1 MTRLST
7 FQHFNIG
14 KNFIILHNFKK
25 PIAHSIRLIYKSN
38 RIEMKALFITTLLIA
53 GMLTTYTQACTRV
66 VYLGKNGMVVTGRT
80 MDWKEDL
87 KSNIYVFPRGIE
99 RAGAD
104 KGNTIHWKSKY
115 GSVITAGYDIGTSDG
130 MNEKG
135 LVANLLWLP
144 ETGYPIRDQSKPGLA
159 ITAWVQYM
167 LDNFATVDE
176 AVAFIDENT
185 FQVVSDLMPDGSRLA
200 TLHLSISDATGDCA
214 IFEYTGGKLTVY
226 HSKEYKVMTNSPT
239 YNKQLALNEYWKSI
253 GGLSFL
259 PGTNRP
265 SDRFARASFYI
276 NALPQTDDV
285 RIAIAS
291 VFSVIR
297 NTSVPYGI
305 STPEFPEIST
315 TQWRT
320 VSDSKNL
327 LYFFESS
334 LTPNTFWVNLRETD
348 LSEGAPVLK
357 LSIANGETYHGNATK
372 EFKPAQPF
380 RFMGV
385 KG

>member
-1 MTRLST
+1 M
-7 FQHFNIG
+7 
-14 KNFIILHNFKK
+14 
-25 PIAHSIRLIYKSN
+25 
-38 RIEMKALFITTLLIA
+38 
-53 GMLTTYTQACTRV
+53 CTRV
-66 VYLGKNGMVVTGRT
+66 VYSGKNGMVVTGRS
-80 MDWKEDL
+80 MDWKTEMH
-87 KSNIYVFPRGIE
+87 SNLWVFPKGME
-99 RAGAD
+99 RNGETGA
-104 KGNTIHWKSKY
+104 NSLQWTSKY
-115 GSVITAGYDIGTSDG
+115 GSVVTSAFEIASTDG

-144 ETGYPIRDQSKPGLA
+144 ETEYPVRDQSKPGLA

-214 IFEYTGGKLTVY
+214 IFEYTGGKLTV
-226 HSKEYKVMTNSPT
+226 T

>member
-1 MTRLST
+1 
-7 FQHFNIG
+7 
-14 KNFIILHNFKK
+14 
-25 PIAHSIRLIYKSN
+25 
-38 RIEMKALFITTLLIA
+38 
-53 GMLTTYTQACTRV
+53 
-66 VYLGKNGMVVTGRT
+66 
-80 MDWKEDL
+80 MDWKTEMH
-87 KSNIYVFPRGIE
+87 SNLWVFPKGME
-99 RAGAD
+99 RNGETGA
-104 KGNTIHWKSKY
+104 NSLQWTSKY
-115 GSVITAGYDIGTSDG
+115 GSVVTSAFEIASTDG

-144 ETGYPIRDQSKPGLA
+144 ETEYPVRDQSKPGLA

-265 SDRFARASFYI
+265 SDRFARASFY
-276 NALPQTDDV
+276 
-285 RIAIAS
+285 
-291 VFSVIR
+291 

>member
-1 MTRLST
+1 
-7 FQHFNIG
+7 
-14 KNFIILHNFKK
+14 
-25 PIAHSIRLIYKSN
+25 
-38 RIEMKALFITTLLIA
+38 
-53 GMLTTYTQACTRV
+53 
-66 VYLGKNGMVVTGRT
+66 
-80 MDWKEDL
+80 
-87 KSNIYVFPRGIE
+87 
-99 RAGAD
+99 
-104 KGNTIHWKSKY
+104 
-115 GSVITAGYDIGTSDG
+115 
-130 MNEKG
+130 
-135 LVANLLWLP
+135 
-144 ETGYPIRDQSKPGLA
+144 
-159 ITAWVQYM
+159 
-167 LDNFATVDE
+167 
-176 AVAFIDENT
+176 
-185 FQVVSDLMPDGSRLA
+185 
-200 TLHLSISDATGDCA
+200 
-214 IFEYTGGKLTVY
+214 
-226 HSKEYKVMTNSPT
+226 MTNSPT

-276 NALPQTDDV
+276 NALPHTDDV

-320 VSDSKNL
+320 VSDSKDL

-334 LTPNTFWVNLRETD
+334 LTPNTFWVNLREID

-372 EFKPAQPF
+372 DFKPAQPF

>member
-1 MTRLST
+1 M
-7 FQHFNIG
+7 
-14 KNFIILHNFKK
+14 
-25 PIAHSIRLIYKSN
+25 
-38 RIEMKALFITTLLIA
+38 
-53 GMLTTYTQACTRV
+53 CTRV
-66 VYLGKNGMVVTGRT
+66 VYSGKNGMVVTGRS
-80 MDWKEDL
+80 MDWKTEMH
-87 KSNIYVFPRGIE
+87 SNLWVFPKGME
-99 RAGAD
+99 RNGETGA
-104 KGNTIHWKSKY
+104 NSLQWTSKY
-115 GSVITAGYDIGTSDG
+115 GSVVTSAFEIASTDG

-144 ETGYPIRDQSKPGLA
+144 ETEYPVRDQSKPGLA

-185 FQVVSDLMPDGSRLA
+185 FQVVSARLA

-253 GGLSFL
+253 GGLSF
-259 PGTNRP
+259 

>member
-1 MTRLST
+1 M
-7 FQHFNIG
+7 
-14 KNFIILHNFKK
+14 
-25 PIAHSIRLIYKSN
+25 
-38 RIEMKALFITTLLIA
+38 
-53 GMLTTYTQACTRV
+53 CTRV
-66 VYLGKNGMVVTGRT
+66 VYSGKNGMVATGRS
-80 MDWKEDL
+80 MDWKTEMH
-87 KSNIYVFPRGIE
+87 SNLWVFPKGIE
-99 RAGAD
+99 RNGETGANSL
-104 KGNTIHWKSKY
+104 KWTSKY
-115 GSVITAGYDIGTSDG
+115 GSVVTSAFEIASTDG

-144 ETGYPIRDQSKPGLA
+144 ETEYPVRDQSKPGLA

-320 VSDSKNL
+320 VSDSKNSVS
-327 LYFFESS
+327 YTH
-334 LTPNTFWVNLRETD
+334 LTLPTIYSV
-348 LSEGAPVLK
+348 
-357 LSIANGETYHGNATK
+357 
-372 EFKPAQPF
+372 
-380 RFMGV
+380 
-385 KG
+385 

>member
-1 MTRLST
+1 M
-7 FQHFNIG
+7 
-14 KNFIILHNFKK
+14 
-25 PIAHSIRLIYKSN
+25 
-38 RIEMKALFITTLLIA
+38 
-53 GMLTTYTQACTRV
+53 CTRV
-66 VYLGKNGMVVTGRT
+66 VYSGKNGMVVTGRS
-80 MDWKEDL
+80 MDWKTEMH
-87 KSNIYVFPRGIE
+87 SNLWVFPKGME
-99 RAGAD
+99 RNGETGA
-104 KGNTIHWKSKY
+104 NSLQWTSKY
-115 GSVITAGYDIGTSDG
+115 GSVVTSAFEIASTDG

-144 ETGYPIRDQSKPGLA
+144 ETEYPVRDQSKPGLA

-265 SDRFARASFYI
+265 SDRFYI